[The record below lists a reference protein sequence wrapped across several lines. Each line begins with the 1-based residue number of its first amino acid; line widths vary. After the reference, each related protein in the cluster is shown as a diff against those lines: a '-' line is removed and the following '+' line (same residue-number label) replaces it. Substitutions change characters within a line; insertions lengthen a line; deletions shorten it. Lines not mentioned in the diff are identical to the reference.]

1 MEYDS
6 KMMIT
11 SNRSLDSAIDQ
22 PENLILEGEEC
33 NQVKD
38 KKTEFTITNLELMA
52 DEVNGILNS
61 MEKYLN
67 IQRNRRLLKLKPPS
81 RLLRKWYIAAI
92 FLPLS
97 GYIAYKLLRDD
108 TLSKLASGI
117 SDKIKSFF
125 AEHLYEP
132 IESM

>member
-1 MEYDS
+1 
-6 KMMIT
+6 MMIT